1 MVNQLQVYI
10 FMHLLII
17 DDHEIVRDGIK
28 TLIEQEY
35 GWHVS
40 YAISALE
47 ELPSYASFEEID
59 VAILDISLANG
70 NGFDT
75 LVKIKQ
81 QAPYVKCLMLSMY
94 EHVGYICKALELGAD
109 GYVTK
114 NAATKEL
121 IDALDSLEKDE
132 NYLSSDISRKLAF
145 GDKCLTSILTDRE
158 KEIFLLLAKG
168 FQPKQIA
175 YHIDTAP
182 KTVMVHRTNI
192 YRKLEVTSQFGLLRI
207 ALETGYLDVSDVI
220 NDDVLIKEN

>member
-1 MVNQLQVYI
+1 
-10 FMHLLII
+10 MHLLII

-40 YAISALE
+40 YAVSSLE
-47 ELPSYASFEEID
+47 ELPSYSTFEEID
-59 VAILDISLANG
+59 VAILDISLVNG
-70 NGFDT
+70 SGFDT

-94 EHVGYICKALELGAD
+94 EHVGYISKALELGAD

-121 IDALDSLEKDE
+121 IDALESLEKDE
-132 NYLSSDISRKLAF
+132 NYLSSDLSKKLAF
-145 GDKCLTSILTDRE
+145 GDKCLTSILTERE
-158 KEIFLLLAKG
+158 KEVFLLLAKG

-192 YRKLEVTSQFGLLRI
+192 YKKLNVTSQFGLLRI

>member
-1 MVNQLQVYI
+1 MNI
-10 FMHLLII
+10 LII

-28 TLIEQEY
+28 ALIEQEY
-35 GWHVS
+35 GWHVV
-40 YAISALE
+40 YAVDSIGA
-47 ELPSYASFEEID
+47 LPSYASFDEVD
-59 VAILDISLANG
+59 VAILDISLVNES
-70 NGFDT
+70 GFDT

-81 QAPYVKCLMLSMY
+81 QAPFVKCLMLSMY
-94 EHVGYICKALELGAD
+94 EHVGYISKALELGAD

-121 IDALDSLEKDE
+121 MNSLESLERDE

-145 GDKCLTSILTDRE
+145 GDKCLTSLLTDRE

-192 YRKLEVTSQFGLLRI
+192 YKKLNVTSQFGLLRI
-207 ALETGYLDVSDVI
+207 ALEIGYLDVYDVI
-220 NDDVLIKEN
+220 NDDALVKAT

>member
-1 MVNQLQVYI
+1 
-10 FMHLLII
+10 MHLLII

-35 GWHVS
+35 GWHVT
-40 YAISALE
+40 YAVSSLE
-47 ELPSYASFEEID
+47 ELPSYSTFEEID
-59 VAILDISLANG
+59 VAILDISLVNG
-70 NGFDT
+70 SGFDT

-94 EHVGYICKALELGAD
+94 EHVGYISKALELGAD

-121 IDALDSLEKDE
+121 IDALESLEKDE
-132 NYLSSDISRKLAF
+132 NYLSSDLSKKLAF
-145 GDKCLTSILTDRE
+145 GDKCLTSILTERE
-158 KEIFLLLAKG
+158 KEVFLLLAKG

-192 YRKLEVTSQFGLLRI
+192 YKKLNVTSQFGLLRI

>member
-1 MVNQLQVYI
+1 
-10 FMHLLII
+10 MHLLII

-40 YAISALE
+40 YAVSSLE
-47 ELPSYASFEEID
+47 ELPSYAAFEEID
-59 VAILDISLANG
+59 VAILDISLVNG
-70 NGFDT
+70 SGFDT

-94 EHVGYICKALELGAD
+94 EHVGYISKALELGAD

-121 IDALDSLEKDE
+121 IDALESLEKDE
-132 NYLSSDISRKLAF
+132 NYLSSDLSKKLAF
-145 GDKCLTSILTDRE
+145 GDKCLTSILTERE
-158 KEIFLLLAKG
+158 KEVFLLLAKG

-192 YRKLEVTSQFGLLRI
+192 YKKLNVTSQFGLLRI

>member
-1 MVNQLQVYI
+1 
-10 FMHLLII
+10 MHLLII

-40 YAISALE
+40 YAVSSLE
-47 ELPSYASFEEID
+47 ELPSYAAFEEID
-59 VAILDISLANG
+59 VAILDISLVNG
-70 NGFDT
+70 SGFDT

-94 EHVGYICKALELGAD
+94 EHVGYISKALELGAD

-121 IDALDSLEKDE
+121 IDALESLEKDE
-132 NYLSSDISRKLAF
+132 NYLSSDLSKKLAF
-145 GDKCLTSILTDRE
+145 GDKCLTSILTERE
-158 KEIFLLLAKG
+158 KEVFLLLAKG

-192 YRKLEVTSQFGLLRI
+192 YKKLNVTSQFGLLRI
-207 ALETGYLDVSDVI
+207 ALETGFLDVSDVI
-220 NDDVLIKEN
+220 NDDVLINEN

>member
-1 MVNQLQVYI
+1 
-10 FMHLLII
+10 MHLLII

-40 YAISALE
+40 HAVSSLE
-47 ELPSYASFEEID
+47 ELPSYATFEEID
-59 VAILDISLANG
+59 VAILDISLVNG
-70 NGFDT
+70 SGFDT

-94 EHVGYICKALELGAD
+94 EHVGYISKALELGAD

-121 IDALDSLEKDE
+121 IDALESLEKDE
-132 NYLSSDISRKLAF
+132 NYLSSDLSKKLAF
-145 GDKCLTSILTDRE
+145 GDKCLTSILTERE
-158 KEIFLLLAKG
+158 KEVFLLLAKG

-192 YRKLEVTSQFGLLRI
+192 YKKLNVTSQFGLLRI